1 MASVSTFLKDMS
13 ECIDARLL
21 GASASFG
28 SYALGLG
35 ALASV
40 PSSSGGLEDAARSA
54 LPLAALVGLALCFAA
69 SRRDASFPRRAWLWA
84 ASAAMTLCALALF
97 LAGGALAETAASCVA
112 WAALPFCLTA
122 LVRRFGALPLRR
134 RIAMSA
140 ASVICALGG
149 LLVLALLAA
158 PVAFAVMAA
167 LPLAATACLPEPSEL
182 PGCEDAERPDVAGPQ
197 ANPVRFAPSFLVTA
211 LTYSVLASLA
221 AGIEMPDGGAL
232 GLPAR
237 AAALSIA
244 GIVLLSLHKGRKG
257 FVEDSN
263 SAYKPVPPLMALGL
277 VLIAWAPDPFA
288 LWGAAL
294 VAAGF
299 SVFFVYY
306 WIIIGNHI
314 QKFSWNAAQAAAWAC
329 APLFAGLAAGR
340 LLSGGIF
347 AVTESPLQTT
357 AVLGLFLLALVLW
370 AVAKG
375 DLFANEPGDAANVFK
390 LEPPTPAALAHEDE
404 AALAAFAQRYGISK
418 REQDVVRL
426 LSKGRNVPF
435 ICDELFIAKSTV
447 QTHIKHIYAKTG
459 ATNRQELLDV
469 IEASR

>member
-40 PSSSGGLEDAARSA
+40 PSPSGGLEDAVRSA

-84 ASAAMTLCALALF
+84 ASAVLTLCALMLF
-97 LAGGALAETAASCVA
+97 LADGAAAEIASSCIA

-122 LVRRFGALPLRR
+122 LVRRFAVLPLRR

-182 PGCEDAERPDVAGPQ
+182 PGCEDVERPDAAYPQ

-211 LTYSVLASLA
+211 LTYSALASLA
-221 AGIEMPDGGAL
+221 AGIEMPDDSAL

-277 VLIAWAPDPFA
+277 VLIAWTPEPFA
-288 LWGAAL
+288 LWGAAQSRPGS
-294 VAAGF
+294 ACSSSTTGSSS
-299 SVFFVYY
+299 SVTTSRS
-306 WIIIGNHI
+306 
-314 QKFSWNAAQAAAWAC
+314 SWNAAQAAACVRTAVR
-329 APLFAGLAAGR
+329 GLAVGR
-340 LLSGGIF
+340 LLSCGIF
-347 AVTESPLQTT
+347 AVTGNPLQTT
-357 AVLGLFLLALVLW
+357 AVLGCSCSRSSCGRSR
-370 AVAKG
+370 KG
-375 DLFANEPGDAANVFK
+375 DLFANEPGDAANVFE
-390 LEPPTPAALAHEDE
+390 LEPPTPATLAHEDE

-469 IEASR
+469 IEAAR